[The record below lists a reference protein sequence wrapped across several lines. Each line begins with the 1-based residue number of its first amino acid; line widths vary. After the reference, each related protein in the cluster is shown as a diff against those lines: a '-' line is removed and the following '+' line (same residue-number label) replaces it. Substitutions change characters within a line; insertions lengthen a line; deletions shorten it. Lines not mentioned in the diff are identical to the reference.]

1 MMAPTPR
8 RKKPLVLI
16 VDDDMTQRVLMEETL
31 SDAGYDIEQAE
42 NGTDGVAIVR
52 SLRPDLLILD
62 VVMPDMDGFEV
73 CKTLRQDAETAYI
86 PIMMVTGLDDEAS
99 IGKAFE
105 YGATQFLAK
114 PINWTLLGH
123 HVKYL
128 LRSSRIER
136 RLRRAKIAADSA
148 NRAKTEF
155 LANMTHELRTP
166 LNAIIGFADLTVNQ
180 SLGPVDDVYLECAR
194 DIRDAG
200 AHLLALINDILDLSK
215 IEVGKAEIDEAL
227 VAVAEVVDSSLRV
240 VKQRAGEAG
249 LAVETHVAA
258 TLPPLIADERKLKQM
273 LLNLLSNAIKFTP
286 QGGQVRVSVHLADH
300 GDLLIEV
307 QDTGI
312 GIAPDKIPLAL
323 EAFRQVEAGRDRSY
337 GGTGLGLSLTKSL
350 VELHGGTLELRSALG
365 AGTTAVLRFP
375 ASRAAAGQRKT
386 G

>member
-1 MMAPTPR
+1 
-8 RKKPLVLI
+8 
-16 VDDDMTQRVLMEETL
+16 
-31 SDAGYDIEQAE
+31 
-42 NGTDGVAIVR
+42 
-52 SLRPDLLILD
+52 
-62 VVMPDMDGFEV
+62 
-73 CKTLRQDAETAYI
+73 
-86 PIMMVTGLDDEAS
+86 
-99 IGKAFE
+99 
-105 YGATQFLAK
+105 
-114 PINWTLLGH
+114 
-123 HVKYL
+123 
-128 LRSSRIER
+128 
-136 RLRRAKIAADSA
+136 
-148 NRAKTEF
+148 
-155 LANMTHELRTP
+155 MTHELRTP

-258 TLPPLIADERKLKQM
+258 ALPPLIADERKLKQM

-375 ASRAAAGQRKT
+375 ASRVAAGQRKT